1 VRKSLAVLLVIVV
14 VFSIVYFVPI
24 EFLINVRSKL
34 NEFIFNIT
42 QSSKVSMLEKELERL
57 KVENDLLKAQL
68 NDLQTKY
75 NQLNEKLKYAV
86 FPRNPYLMA
95 QDEINAFLITSI
107 NSVSDVSK
115 QFRYSSYDLLVVSVV
130 NYVSSKTYYQP
141 DSSAIK
147 PQVLKEADYWKLGNE
162 TLVDLGGDCEDY
174 AVLYYSI
181 LKNFNNKTYI
191 ILFKNETSGH
201 AFTVSYANGKW
212 YAIDVTYV
220 DTDTNISKL
229 IDVVQKRHGFVNV
242 KYDVLDVNTFIKD
255 MSKEE
260 LIKKLNELVT

>member
-1 VRKSLAVLLVIVV
+1 MRKSLAVLLVIVL

-24 EFLINVRSKL
+24 EFLVDVRSKL
-34 NEFIFNIT
+34 NEFILNIT

-57 KVENDLLKAQL
+57 KVENDLLRTQL
-68 NDLQTKY
+68 NK
-75 NQLNEKLKYAV
+75 LNEKLKYAV
-86 FPRNPYLMA
+86 FPRNPYFMT
-95 QDEINAFLITSI
+95 QSEIDNFLITSI
-107 NSVSDVSK
+107 NSVANISK
-115 QFRYSSYDLLVVSVV
+115 QFRYSSYDLIIASVV

-141 DSSAIK
+141 DSSAVR
-147 PQVLKEADYWKLGNE
+147 PEAFKEADYWKLGNE

-191 ILFKNETSGH
+191 ILFKNETLGH
-201 AFTVSYANGKW
+201 AFTISYANGKW

-220 DTDTNISKL
+220 DVDANVSKL
-229 IDVVQKRHGFVNV
+229 VDTVQKRHGFVNV
-242 KYDVLDVNTFIKD
+242 KYDILDIGVFIKD

-260 LIKKLNELVT
+260 LIKKLNELVA